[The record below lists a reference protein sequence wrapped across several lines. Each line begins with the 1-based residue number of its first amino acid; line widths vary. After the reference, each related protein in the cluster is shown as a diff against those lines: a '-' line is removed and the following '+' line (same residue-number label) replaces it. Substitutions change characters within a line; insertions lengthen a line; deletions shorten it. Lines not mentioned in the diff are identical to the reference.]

1 MPDICAQQAPARWTL
16 PHIRQPSLSLFALL
30 LILPATEPSTVTRRR
45 SARQTSP
52 SSIFVLKK
60 PPNPATVALL

>member
-16 PHIRQPSLSLFALL
+16 PHIAQPSLSLFALL
-30 LILPATEPSTVTRRR
+30 LILPATETSTVTRR
-45 SARQTSP
+45 SFDRQTSP

-60 PPNPATVALL
+60 APNPATVALL